1 MPKVVTKKKKNK
13 LRKPTTKYNNNNNN
27 NNNDSFEDYD
37 SPEISLNDDNIKFDF
52 PDPDYQPGNFNNQ
65 LELSYSFILIGSN
78 QLHGSL
84 L

>member
-52 PDPDYQPGNFNNQ
+52 PDPDYQPGNFKQ
-65 LELSYSFILIGSN
+65 PARAFIIVYMSRI
-78 QLHGSL
+78 SPKWC
-84 L
+84 